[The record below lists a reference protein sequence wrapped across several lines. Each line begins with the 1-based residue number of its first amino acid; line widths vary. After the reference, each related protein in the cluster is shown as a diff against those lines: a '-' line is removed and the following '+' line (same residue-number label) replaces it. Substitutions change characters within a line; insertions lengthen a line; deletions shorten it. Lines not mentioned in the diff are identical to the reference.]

1 MLKLIPAGALLVAS
15 AAWGLGLAA
24 GVFGGVAAPMGAMAG
39 EGVALDP
46 HDEVGHLGS
55 SWMYGG
61 RGTVAFGERL
71 ELEAA
76 AAYHSDHVTEYG
88 SDFLAPGAEPTT
100 LLPVT
105 AGANFVLRGGA
116 SPAYVSA
123 GAGYYRQK
131 SAYVGLMYRQATPY
145 LYRAEVTIRGPG
157 FYVGGGFGLGAGPFT
172 FAFEPRLH
180 VVLNEG
186 DHATTYDVNG
196 ATFEAES
203 AKDYNDVYVDLL
215 FAVNYKII

>member
-1 MLKLIPAGALLVAS
+1 
-15 AAWGLGLAA
+15 
-24 GVFGGVAAPMGAMAG
+24 MAG
-39 EGVALDP
+39 EGITLAP
-46 HDEVGHLGS
+46 HDEVGYLGS

-61 RGTVAFGERL
+61 RGMVAFGDRL

-76 AAYHSDHVTEYG
+76 AAYHAGHATEHV
-88 SDFLAPGAEPTT
+88 DNPQVPGAEGTT
-100 LLPVT
+100 LVPVT
-105 AGANFVLRGGA
+105 AGANFKILAGP

-131 SAYVGLMYRQATPY
+131 SAYVGFMSRQGRIY
-145 LYRAEVTIRGPG
+145 LYRAEIKIRGPG

-180 VVLNEG
+180 VILNKG
-186 DHATTYDVNG
+186 DHTTTYDMGGV
-196 ATFEAES
+196 THEAET

-215 FAVNYKII
+215 FGVNYKIL

>member
-1 MLKLIPAGALLVAS
+1 MYKLISAGAVFAAS

-24 GVFGGVAAPMGAMAG
+24 GVFGGAAVPLGAMAG
-39 EGVALDP
+39 EGITLAP

-55 SWMYGG
+55 SWKVGG
-61 RGTVAFGERL
+61 KALLGLCPRL

-76 AAYHSDHVTEYG
+76 AAYHPGHATEYG
-88 SDFLAPGAEPTT
+88 YNPQVPGAEGTT
-100 LLPVT
+100 LIPVT
-105 AGANFVLRGGA
+105 AGANFILLGGA

-131 SAYVGLMYRQATPY
+131 SAYEGLMSRQGRIY
-145 LYRAEVTIRGPG
+145 LYRAEIKIRGPG

-180 VVLNEG
+180 VVVNEG
-186 DHATTYDVNG
+186 YHTTTYDAGGV
-196 ATFEAES
+196 TYEVET

-215 FAVNYKII
+215 FGVNYEIL

>member
-1 MLKLIPAGALLVAS
+1 MYKLISAGAVFAAS

-24 GVFGGVAAPMGAMAG
+24 GVFGGAAVPLGAMAG
-39 EGVALDP
+39 EGITLAP
-46 HDEVGHLGS
+46 HDEVGYLGS

-61 RGTVAFGERL
+61 RGMVAFGDRL

-76 AAYHSDHVTEYG
+76 AAYHAGHATEHVNNTH
-88 SDFLAPGAEPTT
+88 LPGAEGTT
-100 LLPVT
+100 LIPVT
-105 AGANFVLRGGA
+105 AGANYKILAGP

-131 SAYVGLMYRQATPY
+131 SAYVGFMSRQSRTS
-145 LYRAEVTIRGPG
+145 LYRAEITIRGPG
-157 FYVGGGFGLGAGPFT
+157 FYVGGGFGLGVGPFT

-186 DHATTYDVNG
+186 DHKATYDVNG
-196 ATFEAES
+196 AMYEAET
-203 AKDYNDVYVDLL
+203 AKSYNDVYVDLL
-215 FAVNYKII
+215 FGVNYKIL